1 MKYNFNYPEFK
12 KVSQVAID
20 LMKKILVSPEKRPS
34 AAEILNTPW
43 MKENAPH
50 STGESLK
57 DNWDHVKKYSKLN
70 LVQKNIINFIA
81 FHLTTK

>member
-12 KVSQVAID
+12 KVSQDAID
-20 LMKKILVSPEKRPS
+20 LIKKILVSPEKRPS

-43 MKENAPH
+43 IKENALH

-57 DNWDHVKKYSKLN
+57 DNWDHIKKYSKLN
-70 LVQKNIINFIA
+70 LVQKSIINLLPFI
-81 FHLTTK
+81 